1 MEPRKMGLRR
11 RQRKLVGAAVMVLFV
26 VAYALFAMAISQAR
40 PLQEASKLVQGLWY
54 AFIGVSWIIP
64 MMPLIRW
71 MEGGPE

>member
-26 VAYALFAMAISQAR
+26 VVYALFAMAISQAR

-54 AFIGVSWIIP
+54 AVIGVSWIFP

-71 MEGGPE
+71 MERGPE